1 MSNKIGIKVQ
11 VEFPSATEIR
21 AKLAEKWAS
30 VKDDFTGKIN
40 VDVDMNSMKKMKAKI
55 QRSLDEKTFDLKM
68 DTSHAI
74 TAINK
79 IDKELLQFDKNVGKT
94 REIKLKFDATSL
106 QKPFEEILKA
116 SRKVEEEQDKINRNT
131 NREVGDLQRQLGQY
145 DKITRKFKEI
155 DGKMVNVKVKTD
167 YSDNGIKTSRTVDS
181 KGVTED
187 VSEDKLGNRL
197 ADLKE
202 IETLMKQIHK
212 IDIEQINAEADYNA
226 LLQKE
231 KDIQQQQLGMLKEQY
246 QVKHGMSAMDDNGT
260 KELARQQQ
268 VTKELKEQLA
278 FQKLVAQE
286 DKEIANDVAKIAQ
299 LENKRHSIK
308 MKLVNASQE
317 EKEALRSQ
325 LTHFYNIQKSIED
338 TLGTSRKLTAEQEEE
353 LSNLRNI
360 NKLEL
365 ERARAKKEQAEADR
379 IASAE
384 QKRLAQEQKEANRQV
399 ISDLEAIHRL
409 RLQIAKIEARKD
421 AGGRFSQEDN
431 LKLQLMRQELD
442 VQSKMAR
449 QDRDLLSSQGLI
461 TKETNEQLRTMHQIN
476 QAEIQRVQ
484 SAQRLIAESDK
495 TDAQYREWV
504 KAEQNIARL
513 RRDLVFAGMRE
524 KEVILD
530 AISAEQ
536 RKSDAIRDSLNN
548 AKMLTKERHKEIQAI
563 RETAKEQL
571 KTNSD
576 RRIARER
583 DQSFND
589 TGGLIDPY
597 TVYAEAR
604 QGIDQML
611 EPMMQLDEAFM
622 RVAKVANASDETLQN
637 FKDTSYDVASEL
649 GVTAD
654 QYMMAVETWV
664 TAGET
669 FAKSQEL
676 AKISQIGSFVGN
688 IEADDMVKYMS
699 VPLKAYTDQGVKAN
713 DVINTM
719 NETANNNAI
728 EMDELGK
735 AYMRSATTV
744 KTAGV
749 SFSELTGLI
758 TGAQEATRI
767 GGERIGT
774 SLKAISMNYNLIKS
788 QVTPQQQK
796 KFDFFHDIGMDLDT
810 TTSLTDA
817 IEKLHGKW
825 EELKDEQ
832 KTTAVYYLA
841 GKEHGNILN
850 GIIDQWDTV
859 VKAEKEARQQLGRG
873 VDGSAYIEFAKQSD
887 SLRFKIAKLKSE
899 WMKLMNTLGESDG
912 FMSNLLGG
920 VIKGLQT
927 ASDLAQNEAFMNVL
941 KIIGAG
947 IITRAGAN
955 LFMRVWDTMATGGR
969 NAVRTAGE
977 LLFAWKN
984 IGREISDADA
994 KLGNLSKRQAIAGA
1008 VGGGSGVDIDMH
1020 GRGGRKGGAPMPSK
1034 AGQAVEGATDVMM
1047 MGMGGGLG
1055 ANLASRG
1062 GIKGIVKGG
1071 AKLVG
1076 KTAFKFIPFL
1086 GEALMLMD
1094 IVGIDWWSPLEKGF
1108 EKIRGGA
1115 QTTGKEVDEMMKK
1128 FKGGNE
1134 YINGTVDKGRSS
1146 ISSMRDQLEKDGAT
1160 KGGKATDKGGLDKDK
1175 FLKFRDQFN
1184 AKAEDLGVKVRVD
1197 INDTGDIL
1205 NKLKVLEKAL
1215 DKLNSKAMVKI
1226 VTKTDSIING
1236 DKGIKTTV
1244 DQIGKLKR
1252 EMNHASEAS
1261 KNMKKIRDSYPVDS
1275 KDYKLWNERV
1285 KTAEKHLKDLRSEIG
1300 KSEGTYKKQRN
1311 AIIDNGTALL
1321 AQGKSIGKVK
1331 MSSGQMV
1338 TTLQTMLPAYEKV
1351 KKSASSLG
1359 KYQKNL
1365 GTDYQFSKK
1374 ELRNLIKQFPE
1385 YESMS
1390 LKQLNT
1396 DKNQRKEI
1404 QKKVSERKKEKD
1416 AEVKTGEEAL
1426 KASAK
1431 KIDADKKAKKSLEKL
1446 TGSSISAQALI
1457 KGATDSSN
1465 GSTKESI
1472 KLTEDFNTKVED
1484 IPAKKD
1490 TKIGIKVPEMS
1501 LLDKVKSFFSSNKSV
1516 NATVNVIAKGLSKV
1530 TKFLGSGLG
1539 SSVAVGTQSTGS
1551 YAPRAVSSASVASG
1565 SSAPVVGLG
1574 MGGAVGAVV
1583 DASTSSKKSA
1593 PKKDPNAGAR
1603 VESEVWRYWNTEDKQ
1618 ARLEGVM
1625 QSLER
1630 AITLAK
1636 DNQDKLISIYE
1647 KQISVNKQQ
1656 QSNLGVYR
1664 SQKDSE
1670 VNSVLGSLKKY
1681 GFRVNTKDNSIS
1693 NLGHAKDL
1701 KGTSAEKANELLSRW
1716 HSLVGEITSING
1728 QIKDLDL
1735 ALVDLADKKK
1745 LASIQKEFDG
1755 WKKTL
1760 TRVDTTL
1767 TSITNSATQHEMRI
1781 GYVDPSDKELAMYEN
1796 ATALKDTQSRL
1807 RGLVSEFNKLSS
1819 VTLKYKE
1826 NGEQFKDALEK
1837 IGTTIKSQADSVV
1850 RYKMAIRDL
1859 QFSRLADDMNEFN
1872 LAVERN
1878 VSRNDNT
1885 TKNLQEGLLN
1895 GTKVTDLRSYK
1906 TKYMQIDRD
1915 NEYKSLA
1922 KQRIALEKEVDD
1934 ALIGFAKKNIDRV
1947 KGVSKATLTIN
1958 AKMYNE
1964 MLVQKSNYDAGKKS
1978 STKADKTKYG
1988 DLIDIK
1994 EFDKAYADVALGL
2007 EKYFED
2013 VRKKQVALRDKYDA
2027 DMKKAKS
2034 QSTKDA
2040 LTDKFIKDGFGLDI
2054 EYFKAQMKANDKAIS
2069 ELKKQLTDKNLT
2081 PEEAKKRQDLI
2092 NQYEQANIDAQN
2104 KIKDTVKARYEFEFS
2119 LMDEL
2124 IKKVAD
2130 KESEVQ
2136 VTLDLLN
2143 ALGTG
2148 SNKATGAVLTS
2159 LYGAEQSKNSV
2170 IKSNIKSLQDQMKH
2184 LQEGSFE
2191 WNVLNDKLAT
2201 YNQQLNDSNLQ
2212 LISMNK
2218 NILANKFDTTVG
2230 DVEKKLFNGKSLE
2243 AWTNHQQLWL
2253 SGLKKEL
2260 ALEKM
2265 YQRMADL
2272 GTTVNKEKLDLLDK
2286 QAEVSAFE
2294 MDYLNKQLDV
2304 IELQQKLDNVNKQ
2317 RTAQTLQKNADGS
2330 WDWVYTVNQD
2340 DLRKAED
2347 DLKQAK
2353 IDLQEMEN
2361 KAKEDY
2367 VNQLKK
2373 IMTDAQNGEYD
2384 NVKDFKTAISN
2395 LGEAFKGVLE
2405 KNPDLTPN
2413 IKELV
2418 DNFQKYL
2425 DDNNKVVASTPVAT
2439 VIKDTAKTVGEEL
2452 QKAFKDI
2459 SSELGKIFADQIAII
2474 LPKTSITPVPAVS
2487 TSSSSIS
2494 IDKIEFPNATDKK
2507 GIEDALLGLP
2517 QLALQKARSK

>member
-21 AKLAEKWAS
+21 EKLAEKWRS

-40 VDVDMNSMKKMKAKI
+40 VDVDLNSMRKMKAKI
-55 QRSLDEKTFDLKM
+55 QKSLDEKTFDLKM

-131 NREVGDLQRQLGQY
+131 NRETGDLQKQLGQY
-145 DKITRKFKEI
+145 DKITRKYKEI

-167 YSDNGIKTSRTVDS
+167 YIDDGIKTSRTIDS

-202 IETLMKQIHK
+202 IESLMKSIHRL
-212 IDIEQINAEADYNA
+212 DVEQVNAEADYNA
-226 LLQKE
+226 MLEKE
-231 KDIQQQQLGMLKEQY
+231 KQIQQQQLGMLKEQY
-246 QVKHGMSAMDDNGT
+246 QVKHGMNAMDDNGT
-260 KELARQQQ
+260 RELARQQQ

-278 FQKLVAQE
+278 FQKLIAQE
-286 DKEIANDVAKIAQ
+286 DKGIANDVSKIAQ

-308 MKLVNASQE
+308 MKLVNATQE

-325 LTHFYNIQKSIED
+325 LTHFYDIQKSIED
-338 TLGTSRKLTAEQEEE
+338 TLGTSRKMTTEQEEQ
-353 LSNLRNI
+353 LGNIRNI

-409 RLQIAKIEARKD
+409 RLQIAKIESRRD

-431 LKLQLMRQELD
+431 LKLQLMKEQLD

-449 QDRDLLSSQGLI
+449 EDRNLLNSQGLI
-461 TKETNEQLRTMHQIN
+461 TNETNDQLRTMHQIN
-476 QAEIQRVQ
+476 QAETQRVQ
-484 SAQRLIAESDK
+484 SAQRLVAESDK
-495 TDAQYREWV
+495 TNDQYREWV
-504 KAEQNIARL
+504 KSEQNIARL

-524 KEVILD
+524 KEVILE
-530 AISAEQ
+530 ALGAEQ
-536 RKSDAIRDSLNN
+536 AKSDAIRESLNN

-571 KTNSD
+571 QTNSA

-597 TVYAEAR
+597 TVYAEGR
-604 QGIDQML
+604 QGIEAML
-611 EPMMQLDEAFM
+611 EPMLKIDEAFT
-622 RVAKVANASDETLQN
+622 RVAKVANASDETLQQ
-637 FKDTSYDVASEL
+637 FKDTSYDVASSL

-654 QYMMAVETWV
+654 KYMMAVETWV
-664 TAGET
+664 TAGKT
-669 FAKSQEL
+669 FQASQEL

-688 IEADDMVKYMS
+688 IEADDMVKFMS
-699 VPLKAYTDQGVKAN
+699 VPLESFADQGIKAN
-713 DVINTM
+713 DIINTM

-728 EMDELGK
+728 EMEELGK

-788 QVTPQQQK
+788 QVTPQQQS
-796 KFDFFHDIGMDLDT
+796 KFDFFDSIGMNLDD

-817 IEKLHGKW
+817 IDQLHGKW

-850 GIIDQWDTV
+850 GIIDQWETV

-873 VDGSAYIEFAKQSD
+873 VDGSAYIEFSKQTD
-887 SLRFKIAKLKSE
+887 SLRFKMAKLKSE

-955 LFMRVWDTMATGGR
+955 LFMRVWDTMSTGGKE
-969 NAVRTAGE
+969 AVRTASE

-984 IGREISDADA
+984 IGREIGEANVKMSSLATA
-994 KLGNLSKRQAIAGA
+994 QATAGVVGA
-1008 VGGGSGVDIDMH
+1008 VGGADID
-1020 GRGGRKGGAPMPSK
+1020 GRGRRGGTPSR
-1034 AGQAVEGATDVMM
+1034 AGEVADGAGDLMA
-1047 MGMGGGLG
+1047 GMGGLG

-1062 GIKGIVKGG
+1062 GVKGIVKGG

-1076 KTAFKFIPFL
+1076 QTAFKFIPFL
-1086 GEALMLMD
+1086 GEALILMD
-1094 IVGIDWWSPLEKGF
+1094 IIGIDWWSPLEKGF
-1108 EKIRGGA
+1108 EKIRGSA
-1115 QTTGKEVDEMMKK
+1115 QQTGTEVDNMMKK

-1134 YINGTVDKGRSS
+1134 YINGTVDKGRNGIESLRS
-1146 ISSMRDQLEKDGAT
+1146 QLDKDGAT
-1160 KGGKATDKGGLDKDK
+1160 KKGVATDKGGMDSDK
-1175 FLKFRDQFN
+1175 FLKFREQFN
-1184 AKAEDLGVKVRVD
+1184 SQAEDLGLKVRVD

-1205 NKLKVLEKAL
+1205 NKIKQLETAL

-1226 VTKTDSIING
+1226 ITKSDSLMNG
-1236 DKGIKTTV
+1236 DKGIKTTI

-1252 EMNHASEAS
+1252 EINHVSDAS

-1275 KDYKLWNERV
+1275 KDYKLWNDRV
-1285 KTAEKHLKDLRSEIG
+1285 KASERQLKQLRSEVS
-1300 KSEGTYKKQRN
+1300 KSGNTFEAQKK
-1311 AIIDNGTALL
+1311 AIIDNGTALM
-1321 AQGKSIGKVK
+1321 AQGKGISKVK
-1331 MSSGQMV
+1331 MSSKEMV

-1351 KKSASSLG
+1351 KKSANTLG

-1374 ELRNLIKQFPE
+1374 ELRSLIKEFPQ
-1385 YESMS
+1385 YDTMK
-1390 LKQLNT
+1390 LKTLNT
-1396 DKNQRKEI
+1396 DKKVRKEV
-1404 QKKVSERKKEKD
+1404 QKNVAERKKEKD
-1416 AEVKTGEEAL
+1416 AQAQTGEEAL
-1426 KASAK
+1426 KATAK
-1431 KIDADKKAKKSLEKL
+1431 KVDGDKEAGKSVKKLSGTTK
-1446 TGSSISAQALI
+1446 SAQQI
-1457 KGATDSSN
+1457 VKDATDSSN

-1472 KLTEDFNTKVED
+1472 KLTGDFTQKVKD

-1501 LLDKVKSFFSSNKSV
+1501 LLDKVKSFFSSNKSIS
-1516 NATVNVIAKGLSKV
+1516 ATVNVVAKGLSKV
-1530 TKFLGSGLG
+1530 SKFLGGGLG
-1539 SSVAVGTQSTGS
+1539 SSVAIGTPSTGS
-1551 YAPRAVSSASVASG
+1551 YAPRAISSASVASG
-1565 SSAPVVGLG
+1565 SSAPVVGMGLG
-1574 MGGAVGAVV
+1574 GDVGAVV
-1583 DASTSSKKSA
+1583 DASTASKKSA
-1593 PKKDPNAGAR
+1593 PKKDPNAGSR

-1618 ARLEGVM
+1618 SRLEAVM

-1647 KQISVNKQQ
+1647 KQISNTKQQ
-1656 QSNLGVYR
+1656 KSNLGVYR
-1664 SQKDSE
+1664 NQKDSE
-1670 VNSVLGSLKKY
+1670 TNSVLGQLKKY

-1701 KGTSAEKANELLSRW
+1701 KGTSAEKANELLSKW

-1728 QIKDLDL
+1728 QIRDLDV
-1735 ALVDLADKKK
+1735 ALTDLADKEK
-1745 LASIQKEFDG
+1745 LARIQKEFDG

-1760 TRVDTTL
+1760 TKVDATL
-1767 TSITNSATQHEMRI
+1767 TSINNSTTQHDMRI
-1781 GYVDPSDKELAMYEN
+1781 GYVDPADKELALYEN
-1796 ATALKDTQSRL
+1796 ATALKDTQSNL

-1826 NGEQFKDALEK
+1826 NGEQFKDTLEK
-1837 IGTTIKSQADSVV
+1837 IGTSIKAQADNVV

-1859 QFSRLADDMNEFN
+1859 QFARIADDMNEFQQ
-1872 LAVERN
+1872 AVDRN
-1878 VSRNDNT
+1878 VSRNDNN
-1885 TKNLQEGLLN
+1885 TKNLQEGLLS
-1895 GTKVTDLRSYK
+1895 GTKVTDLRSYN

-1947 KGVSKATLTIN
+1947 KGVSQATLTIN

-1964 MLVQKSNYDAGKKS
+1964 MLVQKSKYDAGKKS

-1994 EFDKAYADVALGL
+1994 EFDKSYADVALGL

-2013 VRKKQVALRDKYDA
+2013 VRKKQVALRDKYNA
-2027 DMKKAKS
+2027 DMKKAK
-2034 QSTKDA
+2034 TKTAKDA
-2040 LTDKFIKDGFGLDI
+2040 LTDKFIADGFGLDI
-2054 EYFKAQMKANDKAIS
+2054 EYFKAQMKANDKAIA
-2069 ELKKQLTDKNLT
+2069 ELKNQLNDKNLT

-2104 KIKDTVKARYEFEFS
+2104 KIKETVKARYEFEFS
-2119 LMDEL
+2119 LMDDL

-2148 SNKATGAVLTS
+2148 SNKATGAVLTA
-2159 LYGAEQSKNSV
+2159 LYGAEQNKNDI
-2170 IKSNIKSLQDQMKH
+2170 IKANVQSLQDQMKH
-2184 LQEGSFE
+2184 LEEGSFE

-2218 NILANKFDTTVG
+2218 NILANKFDASVG
-2230 DVEKKLFNGKSLE
+2230 EIEKKLFNGKSLS
-2243 AWTNHQQLWL
+2243 AWTTHQQLWL

-2272 GTTVNKEKLDLLDK
+2272 GTSVNKDKLDLLDK

-2294 MDYLNKQLDV
+2294 MDYLNKQLDIV
-2304 IELQQKLDNVNKQ
+2304 ELQQKLDNVNKQ

-2340 DLRKAED
+2340 DVRKAED

-2367 VNQLKK
+2367 VSQLQK

-2384 NVKDFKTAISN
+2384 NVNDFKTAIDN

-2418 DNFQKYL
+2418 DGFQKYL
-2425 DDNNKVVASTPVAT
+2425 DDNNKVVAGTPVAK
-2439 VIKDTAKTVGEEL
+2439 VIKDTAKTVGQEL

-2459 SSELGKIFADQIAII
+2459 SSELGKIFADQIALI
-2474 LPKTSITPVPAVS
+2474 LPKTSITPTAPVAT
-2487 TSSSSIS
+2487 TSQSIS
-2494 IDKIEFPNATDKK
+2494 IDKLEFPNVTDKA
-2507 GIEDALLGLP
+2507 GIQDAILGLP
-2517 QLALQKARSK
+2517 QLAMQRARSK